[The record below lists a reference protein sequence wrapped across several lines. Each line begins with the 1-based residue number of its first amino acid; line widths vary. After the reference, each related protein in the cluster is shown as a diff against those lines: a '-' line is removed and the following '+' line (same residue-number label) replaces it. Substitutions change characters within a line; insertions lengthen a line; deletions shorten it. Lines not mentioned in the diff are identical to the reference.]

1 MDKDRLISVAKQLV
15 GSAKQAVG
23 KFVGDAK
30 LQVDGKGEQLAGKAA
45 GSVKDTLK
53 R

>member
-1 MDKDRLISVAKQLV
+1 VSPGNLI

-30 LQVDGKGEQLAGKAA
+30 LQVDGKGEQLAGKVQNAA

>member
-1 MDKDRLISVAKQLV
+1 MDKDRLIGVAKQLV
-15 GSAKQAVG
+15 GSAKQA
-23 KFVGDAK
+23 
-30 LQVDGKGEQLAGKAA
+30 A